1 MRFSSIWWTMC
12 YTVIKVWTK
21 PRANTEENVKQNKHL
36 PGSTGEEVQKRRLW
50 WLAWTFAGEEELS
63 RGKQWRQSFPGT
75 GAQEPRP
82 RARNRVGCGG
92 SVAGLTPSV
101 LRWFSILKQGTRRST
116 VRGGGLSLVLAGE
129 QPQRKKAREMDE
141 WFACCFHLTCCG
153 MWLITYLH
161 GQLLEW
167 TKETQPVEI
176 PGKLSWGPNRKCQS
190 RDFTGAKLKYQCWEL
205 CFSKNHS
212 CSSTLGE
219 TLWQMYMDNNQG
231 PIDTI
236 LSNTYI

>member
-1 MRFSSIWWTMC
+1 M
-12 YTVIKVWTK
+12 
-21 PRANTEENVKQNKHL
+21 KQ
-36 PGSTGEEVQKRRLW
+36 GVLW
-50 WLAWTFAGEEELS
+50 WVCGWTDTLDAQMVFH
-63 RGKQWRQSFPGT
+63 PGT
-75 GAQEPRP
+75 GHQEKH
-82 RARNRVGCGG
+82 
-92 SVAGLTPSV
+92 S
-101 LRWFSILKQGTRRST
+101 QRR
-116 VRGGGLSLVLAGE
+116 GLSLVLAGE

-141 WFACCFHLTCCG
+141 WFACCCHLTCCG

-190 RDFTGAKLKYQCWEL
+190 RDFTGGKLKYQCWEL

-212 CSSTLGE
+212 CLSTLGE

-236 LSNTYI
+236 LSNPFAFTISLDALRNFESGVIILILQILEWRLREI